1 MMPLGTDSPAQVC
14 GIDGG
19 GTGNIACLSRLRP
32 HLLLAATPSLS
43 FIRRRLDMLGVVK
56 RGSGPISSFN
66 RATSEA
72 TIVHHECYYCKGL
85 GKSCYRSNRLG
96 QLNECAGQQNL

>member
-19 GTGNIACLSRLRP
+19 GTGNIACLSRLGP
-32 HLLLAATPSLS
+32 HLLLAATPSPS
-43 FIRRRLDMLGVVK
+43 FIRRRLDVSEVVK

-72 TIVHHECYYCKGL
+72 TIVHHECYCEGL

-96 QLNECAGQQNL
+96 QLNECAGQQHL